1 MKFISLKKVH
11 SGNYIHR
18 YDVTYETESGDKK
31 VYEMISRNGD
41 ISTHEEL
48 IGQRPDAVVMIIFD
62 ETGEK
67 ILLNK
72 EFRLATGEWVYNFP
86 AGLIDGDETPEQA
99 SKRELFEETGLNLDE
114 VTDVIP
120 ISYSAVGFANET
132 NITVVGKASGN
143 IRESD
148 SEVEEIE
155 AAWYTKEEV
164 KELISKY
171 RFAARTQSFC
181 YAWSR

>member
-164 KELISKY
+164 KRAHLKV
-171 RFAARTQSFC
+171 
-181 YAWSR
+181 